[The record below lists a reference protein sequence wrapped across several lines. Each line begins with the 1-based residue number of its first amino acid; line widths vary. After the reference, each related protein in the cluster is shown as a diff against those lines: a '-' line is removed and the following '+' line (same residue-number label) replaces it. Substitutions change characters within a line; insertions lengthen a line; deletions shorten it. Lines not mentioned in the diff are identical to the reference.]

1 MFLILLPY
9 LLMLIF
15 FSFSQQM
22 EEMKTRVNESEK
34 LNTKLHEQLEKA
46 AKARSEER
54 NGLSQLNEQHKL
66 EIKLLRQELKKV
78 NDVRDELRNAAK
90 KAEAELTSY
99 KKEHDIEFNTL
110 KNALED
116 SQKINESLRERLKER
131 KEHKES
137 QETLGD
143 RTSSPIS
150 GVNVSQ
156 LQNELVGKTR
166 IIESLNKKLQKY
178 DEVKANQTS
187 FTFPEDTEG
196 SGEERSPKTV
206 QIRQLQKYLEEKQKL
221 IDALT
226 EELNRNNKSNLES
239 SGLADAS
246 NVNTRLSNS
255 PRTSK
260 DDRQGQTSFDKGS
273 YTSRPSDVIDGASPD
288 DRRSSRL
295 QKELE
300 DVYKRNDEL
309 RKAVS
314 ENITLV
320 DLNRQLKQ
328 DLTASKQRGG
338 VLEKELKNYA
348 TKIKD
353 TNSEVSRLVDEL
365 ARTRTLNSDYVSQ
378 LKALRRQQ
386 EQATK
391 FREEAVNARSM
402 NEKLSAEVQRLF
414 ASLESAGKENER

>member
-1 MFLILLPY
+1 
-9 LLMLIF
+9 
-15 FSFSQQM
+15 QM
-22 EEMKTRVNESEK
+22 EEMKTRVNECEK

-54 NGLSQLNEQHKL
+54 NGLSQLNEQHKQ
-66 EIKLLRQELKKV
+66 EINLLREELKKV
-78 NDVRDELRNAAK
+78 NDVRDELRDATK
-90 KAEAELTSY
+90 KAEAELISY

-116 SQKINESLRERLKER
+116 SQKINESHRERLKER

-137 QETLGD
+137 QESLGD

-156 LQNELVGKTR
+156 LQNELAEKTR
-166 IIESLNKKLQKY
+166 IIEYLNKKLQKY

-187 FTFPEDTEG
+187 FTFLEDTEG

-206 QIRQLQKYLEEKQKL
+206 QIRQLQNDLEEKQKL

-246 NVNTRLSNS
+246 NVNTILSNT

-273 YTSRPSDVIDGASPD
+273 YTARPSDVIDDASPD

-300 DVYKRNDEL
+300 DVYKKNDEL

-328 DLTASKQRGG
+328 DLTASEQRRG
-338 VLEKELKNYA
+338 VLEKELQNYA
-348 TKIKD
+348 KKIKD

-414 ASLESAGKENER
+414 ASVESAGKENER

>member
-1 MFLILLPY
+1 
-9 LLMLIF
+9 
-15 FSFSQQM
+15 M

-34 LNTKLHEQLEKA
+34 LNIKLHEQLEKA

-54 NGLSQLNEQHKL
+54 NGLSQLNEQHKQ

-137 QETLGD
+137 QETLGN

-273 YTSRPSDVIDGASPD
+273 CTSRPSDVIDGASPD

-295 QKELE
+295 QKERE